1 MPISLFQGEE
11 REYILNTLSS
21 EIDFL
26 YSKIEEM
33 YQTDT
38 VFNDG
43 VKLLEKFNQPF
54 TDDSQLYRRT
64 FAFIAV
70 LAMENNIV
78 LKDLLLSKSEKE
90 DLTLIKNGII
100 TMQEGCKKLIGFYNN
115 KGGDQMIKNSLLYK
129 VYIKFEINS
138 PEIYKAFVKHVGI
151 FRDKLQKDNTKRLRD
166 TLVHFQEGDGVFN
179 PFTFIEDIFKIEVND
194 VFSILF
200 DYCIFLRYTAQSLGI
215 LMKLD
220 RI

>member
-1 MPISLFQGEE
+1 MPITLYQGEE
-11 REYILNTLSS
+11 REYILKTLSS

-33 YQTDT
+33 YQTDK
-38 VFNDG
+38 VLNDG
-43 VKLLEKFNQPF
+43 VKLLEKFNRPF

-64 FAFIAV
+64 FVFIAV

-90 DLTLIKNGII
+90 DLPLIKNGII

-138 PEIYKAFVKHVGI
+138 PEIYKSFVKHVGI
-151 FRDKLQKDNTKRLRD
+151 FRDKLQKDNTKRL
-166 TLVHFQEGDGVFN
+166 
-179 PFTFIEDIFKIEVND
+179 
-194 VFSILF
+194 
-200 DYCIFLRYTAQSLGI
+200 
-215 LMKLD
+215 
-220 RI
+220 

>member
-1 MPISLFQGEE
+1 MPMTLYQGEE
-11 REYILNTLSS
+11 REYILKTLSL

-33 YQTDT
+33 YQTDK
-38 VFNDG
+38 VLNDG

-54 TDDSQLYRRT
+54 TDDSQLYRRA

-90 DLTLIKNGII
+90 DLPLIKNGII

-138 PEIYKAFVKHVGI
+138 PEIYKEFVKRVGV
-151 FRDKLQKDNTKRLRD
+151 FRDKLQKDNTKKLRD
-166 TLVHFQEGDGVFN
+166 TLVHFQEGDGEFN
-179 PFTFIEDIFKIEVND
+179 PFTFIEDIFKIDVND

-200 DYCIFLRYTAQSLGI
+200 EYCLFLRYTTQSLRI